1 MYNIIKFE
9 YEDFTI
15 FSISRKD
22 EKVMSFSE
30 LWKVK
35 QELTEQWTCMY
46 FPPKKDYVNN
56 ANEYHLFTCKEP
68 DTHIGNLELS
78 VPISIEQLT
87 INEILYAKN

>member
-1 MYNIIKFE
+1 
-9 YEDFTI
+9 
-15 FSISRKD
+15 
-22 EKVMSFSE
+22 
-30 LWKVK
+30 
-35 QELTEQWTCMY
+35 MY

-87 INEILYAKN
+87 INEILHTKN